1 MKVLVAPNSYKGFF
15 NCTAVAE
22 AIAVGVR
29 QVSVQ
34 RQLAGVE
41 IDLLP
46 IADGGD
52 GTIDAIYRA
61 VGGTLHRVSVEGPRN
76 QAVIAPW
83 LEYGE
88 LGIVEMAAAS
98 GLSLL
103 GGNLSPV
110 YSHTKGTGQVMR
122 ACLAAKMK
130 NIVVCVGGSAS
141 TDGGA
146 GVLIALG
153 ARFWKRDG
161 EAISLGASELGAIA
175 GCDLREAIN
184 LVGSCYIAVAV
195 DVSNPLLGSHGAAS
209 IYAPQKGASPV
220 LVRELETGLQHYAD
234 LLEMTTSRQIRNM
247 QGTGAAGGTAFGI
260 ACGLGAE
267 IISGFDWMSSLIG
280 LEERVR
286 AADLVITGEGQLD
299 DQSFYGKS
307 IGRLTALC
315 KQYKLPLIAIP
326 AIAEANY
333 DWQKAGLLK
342 VECAARPNSAATLL
356 DISDATARSLSDEVL
371 SLCSENS

>member
-1 MKVLVAPNSYKGFF
+1 VKVLIAPNSYKGFF
-15 NCTAVAE
+15 NCTAVAD
-22 AIAVGVR
+22 AIAVGVKR
-29 QVSVQ
+29 
-34 RQLAGVE
+34 ACNAE

-52 GTIDAIYRA
+52 GTIDALYRA
-61 VGGTLHRVSVEGPRN
+61 VGGTMHRVSVEGP
-76 QAVIAPW
+76 QSQTVMAPW

-103 GGNLSPV
+103 GGNLSPIN
-110 YSHTKGTGQVMR
+110 SHTKGTGQVIR
-122 ACLAAKMK
+122 ACLSAGMK

-161 EAISLGASELGAIA
+161 EGICLGAGELAAIA
-175 GCDLREAIN
+175 GCDLREAVN
-184 LVGSCYIAVAV
+184 LVGKCYIAVAV
-195 DVSNPLLGSHGAAS
+195 DVSNPLLGTLGAAS
-209 IYAPQKGASPV
+209 VYAPQKGASPI
-220 LVRELETGLQHYAD
+220 LVQQLEAGLQHYAD

-280 LEERVR
+280 LEERVG
-286 AADLVITGEGQLD
+286 AADIVITGEGQLD
-299 DQSFYGKS
+299 EQSFYGKS
-307 IGRLTALC
+307 IGRLSALC
-315 KQYKLPLIAIP
+315 KQYRRPLIAIP
-326 AIAEANY
+326 AIADANCN
-333 DWQKAGLLK
+333 WQKSGLSK
-342 VECAARPNSAATLL
+342 VECAAKPNSAATLL
-356 DISDATARSLSDEVL
+356 DISEAAFRALRD
-371 SLCSENS
+371 

>member
-1 MKVLVAPNSYKGFF
+1 MKVLVAPNSYKGSFS
-15 NCTAVAE
+15 CTAVAE

-29 QVSVQ
+29 Q
-34 RQLAGVE
+34 AADVE

-52 GTIDAIYRA
+52 GTIDALYCSI
-61 VGGTLHRVSVEGPRN
+61 GGRLHQVSVEGPHN
-76 QAVIAPW
+76 QVVMAPW

-103 GGNLSPV
+103 GGNLSPLH
-110 YSHTKGTGQVMR
+110 SHTKGTGQMIR
-122 ACLAAKMK
+122 ACLAAGMK

-153 ARFWKRDG
+153 ARFWKRNG

-175 GCDLREAIN
+175 GCDLREAVN
-184 LVGSCYIAVAV
+184 LVGTCYIAVAV
-195 DVSNPLLGSHGAAS
+195 DVSNPLLGTHGAAS
-209 IYAPQKGASPV
+209 IYAPQKGASPA
-220 LVRELETGLQHYAD
+220 LVQQLELDLRHYAD

-280 LEERVR
+280 LEDRVQ

-299 DQSFYGKS
+299 EQSFYGKS
-307 IGRLTALC
+307 IGRLAALC
-315 KQYKLPLIAIP
+315 KQYKRPLIAIP
-326 AIAEANY
+326 AVADANC

-342 VECAARPNSAATLL
+342 VECAAKPNSFATLL
-356 DISDATARSLSDEVL
+356 DISDAAERSLRE
-371 SLCSENS
+371 